1 MKKFKRE
8 THISRVIF
16 VACIGI
22 HQLST
27 QWKRI
32 TCPAHAQK
40 ICYILQLLLI
50 WNRWL
55 RFIEIDSIG
64 NICDGREKKLT
75 SKSWAL
81 IILAEK
87 KLNPQNIFHTI
98 NKKME
103 ACKTNGHHSKYKNRG
118 TPRIESTTYTQ
129 KKTTATRKIAEFY
142 RFIYSRLW
150 FSMSLFLYC
159 PCPDFFSL
167 SVCIKIMVCAYYNNL
182 HKFPFI
188 A

>member
-27 QWKRI
+27 QWKRT

-64 NICDGREKKLT
+64 NICDGREKKINQQELST
-75 SKSWAL
+75 DNFSGKNS
-81 IILAEK
+81 
-87 KLNPQNIFHTI
+87 NPQNIFHTI

-118 TPRIESTTYTQ
+118 TPRIESTTHTHKKNYSNQ
-129 KKTTATRKIAEFY
+129 KNRRILSIHLFA
-142 RFIYSRLW
+142 
-150 FSMSLFLYC
+150 SLVFHVAFLYC
-159 PCPDFFSL
+159 QCPDFFSL

>member
-27 QWKRI
+27 QWKRT

-64 NICDGREKKLT
+64 NICDGREKKINQQELST
-75 SKSWAL
+75 DNFSGKNS
-81 IILAEK
+81 
-87 KLNPQNIFHTI
+87 NPQNIFHTI

-118 TPRIESTTYTQ
+118 TPRIESTTHTQ
-129 KKTTATRKIAEFY
+129 KKLQQPEKSQNFIDSFIRVSGFPC
-142 RFIYSRLW
+142 RF
-150 FSMSLFLYC
+150 FV
-159 PCPDFFSL
+159 L
-167 SVCIKIMVCAYYNNL
+167 SVPGLFFTLCLYQNHGMRIL
-182 HKFPFI
+182 Q
-188 A
+188 